1 MTKNRYMAIVEYG
14 KKLVEMSA
22 DMKPLQKDYAR
33 VRIRA
38 NGVCATDVKL
48 VDGVGFHP
56 ELPFVPG
63 HEPAGQVEEVNSDLE
78 KYRDYVGRRFVV
90 HPHITCGECEN
101 CLSGRENVC
110 LAVKGSLGISINGA
124 FSEYVDV
131 PLKNLIPV
139 PDNMDFPSAALAGGV
154 VAVPLLAI
162 RNLGDLVN
170 RDVVV
175 IGTGGLAMVAIQIL
189 KNAGSNVIV
198 VGRKDEKLQMAS
210 KLGAAFAIN
219 SMQIDYV
226 KEIKNY
232 TRGIGADYVV
242 DLAGDP
248 KEVPVAINSL
258 KRGGTF
264 SVVGYSSSTVNLDYK
279 KIALDAIKIQGS
291 RSYTRNDLR
300 ISVDLIKNHLVKP
313 LISHRFPLESAN
325 EAISVVRSGTS
336 MGRVILEF

>member
-1 MTKNRYMAIVEYG
+1 MTINHYMAIVEYG
-14 KKLVEMSA
+14 KRLVEMSSE
-22 DMKPLQKDYAR
+22 MKPLQRDYAR

-63 HEPAGQVEEVNSDLE
+63 HEPAGQVEEVNSDSE
-78 KYRDYVGRRFVV
+78 KYKNYVGRKFVV

-110 LAVKGSLGISINGA
+110 LALKGSLGISINGA

-131 PLKNLIPV
+131 PLRNLIPV
-139 PDNMDFPSAALAGGV
+139 PDSMDFPYAALAGGV

-162 RNLGDLVN
+162 RNLGDLMN

-189 KNAGSNVIV
+189 KNGGSNVIV

-210 KLGAAFAIN
+210 ELGASFVIN
-219 SMQIDYV
+219 STQADYV
-226 KEIKNY
+226 KEIRHY
-232 TRGIGADYVV
+232 TAGIGADYVL

-264 SVVGYSSSTVNLDYK
+264 SVVGYSSSTINLDYK

-313 LISHRFPLESAN
+313 IISHRFPLESAN

-336 MGRVILEF
+336 IGRVVLEF

>member
-1 MTKNRYMAIVEYG
+1 MTINHYMAIVEYG
-14 KKLVEMSA
+14 KKLVAMSSE
-22 DMKPLQKDYAR
+22 MKPLQRDYAR
-33 VRIRA
+33 VKIRA

-63 HEPAGQVEEVNSDLE
+63 HEPAGQVEEVNSDSQ
-78 KYRDYVGRRFVV
+78 KYKDYVGKRFVM

-110 LAVKGSLGISINGA
+110 LAVKGSMGISINGA

-131 PLKNLIPV
+131 PLRNLIPV
-139 PDNMDFPSAALAGGV
+139 PDNMDFPFAALAGGV

-162 RNLGDLVN
+162 RNLGDLIN

-189 KNAGSNVIV
+189 KSAGSNVIV
-198 VGRKDEKLQMAS
+198 VGRKDEKLQLAS
-210 KLGAAFAIN
+210 SLGAAFTVN
-219 SMQIDYV
+219 SIQTDYV
-226 KEIKNY
+226 KEIKEY
-232 TRGIGADYVV
+232 THGIGADYVV

-248 KEVPVAINSL
+248 QEVPVAINSL
-258 KRGGTF
+258 KRGGTL
-264 SVVGYSSSTVNLDYK
+264 SVVGYSSSTISLDYK

-300 ISVDLIKNHLVKP
+300 ISVDLIKNRVVKP
-313 LISHRFPLESAN
+313 IISHKLPLESAN
-325 EAISVVRSGTS
+325 EAISLVRSGTS

>member
-1 MTKNRYMAIVEYG
+1 MTINHYMAIVEYG
-14 KKLVEMSA
+14 KKLVAMSSE
-22 DMKPLQKDYAR
+22 MKPLQRDYAR
-33 VRIRA
+33 VKIRA

-56 ELPFVPG
+56 ELPFIPG
-63 HEPAGQVEEVNSDLE
+63 HEPAGQVEEVNSDSQ
-78 KYRDYVGRRFVV
+78 KYKDYVGKRFVM

-110 LAVKGSLGISINGA
+110 LAVKGSMGISINGA

-131 PLKNLIPV
+131 PLRNLIPV
-139 PDNMDFPSAALAGGV
+139 PGNMDFPFAALAGGV

-162 RNLGDLVN
+162 RNLGDLIN

-198 VGRKDEKLQMAS
+198 VGRKDEKLQLAS
-210 KLGAAFAIN
+210 SLGAAFAVN
-219 SMQIDYV
+219 SIQTDYV
-226 KEIKNY
+226 KEIKEY
-232 TRGIGADYVV
+232 THGIGADYVV

-248 KEVPVAINSL
+248 QEVPVAINSL
-258 KRGGTF
+258 KRGGTL
-264 SVVGYSSSTVNLDYK
+264 SVVGYSSSTISLDYK

-300 ISVDLIKNHLVKP
+300 ISVDLIKNRVVKP
-313 LISHRFPLESAN
+313 IISHKLPLESAN
-325 EAISVVRSGTS
+325 EAISLVRSGTS

>member
-22 DMKPLQKDYAR
+22 DMKPLQRDYAR

-63 HEPAGQVEEVNSDLE
+63 HEPAGQVEEINSDME

-219 SMQIDYV
+219 SMQTDYV
-226 KEIKNY
+226 KDIKNY

>member
-1 MTKNRYMAIVEYG
+1 MTTNHYMAIVEYG
-14 KKLVEMSA
+14 KKLMETTSE
-22 DMKPLQKDYAR
+22 MKPLARDYAR

-56 ELPFVPG
+56 DLPFVPG
-63 HEPAGQVEEVNSDLE
+63 HEPAGQVEEVNSE
-78 KYRDYVGRRFVV
+78 APKYKDYIGKRFVI

-131 PLKNLIPV
+131 PLVNLIPI
-139 PDNMDFPSAALAGGV
+139 PDEMDFSFAALAGGV

-162 RNLGDLVN
+162 RGLGDLIN

-175 IGTGGLAMVAIQIL
+175 IGAGGLAMVAIQIL

-198 VGRKDEKLQMAS
+198 VGRKDKKLDLA
-210 KLGAAFAIN
+210 KELGARFVIN
-219 SMQIDYV
+219 STNTDYV
-226 KEIKNY
+226 KEIREFTN
-232 TRGIGADYVV
+232 GIGADYVL

-264 SVVGYSSSTVNLDYK
+264 SIVGYSSSTINLDYK
-279 KIALDAIKIQGS
+279 KIALDAIRIQGS

-300 ISVDLIKNHLVKP
+300 ISIGLIKNKLVKP
-313 LISHRFPLESAN
+313 IISHKLPLTSAN
-325 EAISVVRSGTS
+325 EAISIVRSGIS
-336 MGRVILEF
+336 MGRVVLEF

>member
-63 HEPAGQVEEVNSDLE
+63 HEPAGQVEEINSDME

-131 PLKNLIPV
+131 PLRNLIPV

-219 SMQIDYV
+219 SMQTDYV
-226 KEIKNY
+226 KDIKNY

>member
-1 MTKNRYMAIVEYG
+1 MAIVEYG

-22 DMKPLQKDYAR
+22 DMKPLQRDYAR

-131 PLKNLIPV
+131 PLRHLIPV
-139 PDNMDFPSAALAGGV
+139 LDNMAFPSAALAGGV